1 MPHALSSTRAIG
13 AHFLRN
19 ALDVLI
25 IGTGPAGLSAALS
38 LGRVRR
44 SAAIF
49 YSDGDSRPARSD
61 LHIDDGKRTT
71 LVQTDMIEELKT
83 KIRTV
88 LFTNTAAKSV
98 RESGMIFEV
107 VDRAGR
113 CWKGRKVILAMGSHE
128 SLPDLSGYQELWGAK
143 IFDCFQCHGLG
154 DSNIT
159 CAAAALITS
168 DDEESVDSAIL
179 SAYLARQYT
188 PDITLLVNGFRH
200 LERHPHVIATTD
212 QGFKINSKAIK
223 HFSKAGPESVTVEF
237 EDGTKA
243 VYEFIAH
250 KTRSDVKGSFAKD
263 LNLEMTAQGRILVE
277 GDFQE
282 TSIRGVFAA
291 GSCATIIDDE
301 AVEISS
307 GMTVGMGVNLQIAE
321 DDAGL

>member
-1 MPHALSSTRAIG
+1 MPHALSNARAIE
-13 AHFLRN
+13 AHYLRN

-25 IGTGPAGLSAALS
+25 IGAGPAGLSAALS

-49 YSDGDSRPARSD
+49 YSDGDRRPARSD
-61 LHIDDGKRTT
+61 LHADDGKRTT
-71 LVQTDMIEELKT
+71 SVQTDMIAELKT
-83 KIRTV
+83 KFKIV

-113 CWKGRKVILAMGSHE
+113 CWKGRKVILAMGIHE
-128 SLPDLSGYQELWGAK
+128 SLPDLSGYQELWGTK

-154 DSNIT
+154 DSNAT
-159 CAAAALITS
+159 CAAALITS
-168 DDEESVDSAIL
+168 DDEESIDSAIF
-179 SAYLARQYT
+179 SAHLARQYT
-188 PDITLLVNGFRH
+188 PDVTLLVNGSPH
-200 LERHPHVIATTD
+200 LEQHPHVIATANR
-212 QGFKINSKAIK
+212 GFKINNKAIK
-223 HFSKAGPESVTVEF
+223 HFSKAGPDSVTVEF
-237 EDGTKA
+237 TDGTKA
-243 VYEFIAH
+243 MYGFIAH
-250 KTRSDVKGSFAKD
+250 KPRSDVKGSLARELD
-263 LNLEMTAQGRILVE
+263 LEMTSRGRILVE

-291 GSCATIIDDE
+291 GSCATMIDDE

-321 DDAGL
+321 DDARL